1 MTNHIEARRKLRQ
14 ICEVEE
20 FEQILKQCILTE
32 DERTILRLH
41 YLEGKNLAYI
51 GDVLGWSESTVKAK
65 HRKILKKLNNF
76 L

>member
-1 MTNHIEARRKLRQ
+1 MTNHIEARRKLQQ

-41 YLEGKNLAYI
+41 YLEGKILHT
-51 GDVLGWSESTVKAK
+51 SEMRWAG
-65 HRKILKKLNNF
+65 RNRP
-76 L
+76 

>member
-1 MTNHIEARRKLRQ
+1 MTNHIEARRKLQQ
-14 ICEVEE
+14 ICEVKE

>member
-1 MTNHIEARRKLRQ
+1 MTSHIEARRKLQQ
-14 ICEVEE
+14 ICGVEE

-32 DERTILRLH
+32 DEKTILRLH
-41 YLEGKNLAYI
+41 YLEGKNLALI
-51 GDVLGWSESTVKAK
+51 GDVLGWSESAVKAK

>member
-1 MTNHIEARRKLRQ
+1 MTNHIEARRKLQQ

-51 GDVLGWSESTVKAK
+51 GDALGWSESTVKSK
-65 HRKILKKLNNF
+65 HRKILKKLNHF

>member
-1 MTNHIEARRKLRQ
+1 MTNHIEARRTLQQ

>member
-1 MTNHIEARRKLRQ
+1 MTNHIEARRKLQQ
-14 ICEVEE
+14 ICGVEE

-41 YLEGKNLAYI
+41 YLEVKNLAYI
-51 GDVLGWSESTVKAK
+51 GDVLGWSESTVKSK

>member
-1 MTNHIEARRKLRQ
+1 MTNHIEACRKLQQ

>member
-1 MTNHIEARRKLRQ
+1 MTNHIEARRKLQQ

-41 YLEGKNLAYI
+41 YLEG
-51 GDVLGWSESTVKAK
+51 
-65 HRKILKKLNNF
+65 
-76 L
+76 